1 MDGRRALVYARIRE
15 NTLDP
20 SESDIT
26 RGGRQQQVV
35 QAIADETV
43 SLHAFLRL
51 PFVGDDLVTPL
62 ATDLSAWDLMQLG
75 WVKFRAAEDGTLRCR
90 LGGTGARIGDGSY
103 IVGVEENVAVVAM
116 FEGKSAPQPPSPGG
130 GPFAPGCEAGGAS
143 P

>member
-15 NTLDP
+15 NRLDP
-20 SESDIT
+20 SESDVT

-43 SLHAFLRL
+43 SLHTFLRL
-51 PFVGDDLVTPL
+51 PFVGDDLVEPL
-62 ATDLSAWDLMQLG
+62 ATDLSAMDLMQLG
-75 WVKFRAAEDGTLRCR
+75 WVKFRAAEEGTLRCR
-90 LGGTGARIGDGSY
+90 LGGTGTQIGDGYY

-116 FEGKSAPQPPSPGG
+116 FEGKSAPQPPSPGS
-130 GPFAPGCEAGGAS
+130 GPFAPGCTTS

>member
-1 MDGRRALVYARIRE
+1 MDGRRALVYARVRE
-15 NTLDP
+15 NQLDA
-20 SESDIT
+20 SDSDIT

-35 QAIADETV
+35 QAIADESV

-51 PFVGDDLVTPL
+51 PFIGDDLVEPL

-75 WVKFRAAEDGTLRCR
+75 WVKFRAAENGTLRCR
-90 LGGTGARIGDGSY
+90 LGGTGSQIEDGYY

-116 FEGKSAPQPPSPGG
+116 FEGKSAPQPPSPGS
-130 GPFAPGCEAGGAS
+130 GPFAPGCVTG